1 MDATPKAK
9 SYCYTKKKS
18 GLNGTRTPALKLD
31 NHPKQDNA
39 FKPLDDNHNFPSLHA
54 LEAQRVCSFKLRLCM
69 FKYEKEYC
77 RIPLL
82 LLPFFTKAGTC

>member
-1 MDATPKAK
+1 M
-9 SYCYTKKKS
+9 
-18 GLNGTRTPALKLD
+18 GHTRTPALKLD

-54 LEAQRVCSFKLRLCM
+54 LEAQRVCSFKLRLSTS
-69 FKYEKEYC
+69 KHEKEYR

-82 LLPFFTKAGTC
+82 LLPISTNEQLVNKNDFET